1 MRETWYVLDDGT
13 PVDPN
18 ECATGDD
25 GVLRHASGSA
35 VAMRGQVPRSRG
47 MDSHEIE
54 AARTSQEPK
63 PAPQDAP
70 SGKGRELKPEEAKRG
85 YKTRKA

>member
-35 VAMRGQVPRSRG
+35 VVMRGQVPRSRG
-47 MDSHEIE
+47 MDAHEME
-54 AARTSQEPK
+54 AARTAS
-63 PAPQDAP
+63 P
-70 SGKGRELKPEEAKRG
+70 SPSSKGRELKPEDTKRG